1 MRNTILLVE
10 DRPED
15 IRLVQLTFQKLGVQN
30 PLHVVSNGEQ
40 AIDYLSGTGFYRDR
54 AQWPVPQLVL
64 LDLHLPGISG
74 FEVLSWMRSEPSL
87 SRIPVVVLTSSD
99 NHRDIDEAYH
109 FGATSYL
116 HKTVDVQAFRVM
128 LEDLNNFVLT
138 LHYPSATIEF
148 DSPNLQQRLGE

>member
-1 MRNTILLVE
+1 MRNVILLVE
-10 DRPED
+10 DHPED
-15 IRLVQLTFQKLGVQN
+15 IRLVQLAFQKLGVLN

-40 AIDYLSGTGFYRDR
+40 AIDYLSGTGYYKDR
-54 AQWPVPQLVL
+54 AQWPAPQLVL
-64 LDLHLPGISG
+64 LDLHLPGVSG

-87 SRIPVVVLTSSD
+87 ARIPVVVLTSSD

-116 HKTVDVQAFRVM
+116 HKTADVHAFRVM

-148 DSPNLQQRLGE
+148 DSPSINERICE